1 LPELVEA
8 ALENSPEATVDIE
21 VLNEE
26 LQSLAPHQAAARLA
40 AAATEWRAAM
50 S

>member
-1 LPELVEA
+1 LITA

-26 LQSLAPHQAAARLA
+26 LRALPMDEAAARLA
-40 AAATEWRAAM
+40 AAGKAWVA
-50 S
+50 SL